1 MAFDREDALKKA
13 EKLLRLG
20 RLDAAIVE
28 YQHIVDEVPNDWKTL
43 NALGD
48 LYLRANQTP
57 RAVSL
62 FERIA
67 QHLAAEGFDARAQAF
82 YKRILKVAPESERA
96 LEALADLAIRQGIL
110 VEAKGHLVALSQ
122 ARQARGDARGAA
134 EALLRVNTVDPTD
147 FSSRRE
153 AARTAAQSGSADL
166 AARELVAIAADLSA
180 DQKHAEAVD
189 VLQEAI
195 AILPDDEALK
205 GRLIEN
211 AISARL
217 FDSLR
222 PSLRT
227 GADCLILSDRLL
239 SAGWPEGGALAL
251 DEAVRLS
258 PDSSEARTRAAR
270 LRHEQGDYAGA
281 WDHLS
286 AIGQIEDPEVQRLA
300 LVSALRTGR
309 GDDAVERL
317 RALLDHELVS
327 EEDAGGLIAA
337 NRPLDAAL
345 WAPVDLLVDR
355 LAQRHN
361 PASAVAQL
369 RGFLDDCPSHV
380 AALTKL
386 VEVLVD
392 VGSED
397 ELTGAQ
403 ARLAD
408 AYLQAGSG
416 AEARIIAE
424 DLVSRSPGDNSR
436 RDLLRRALVLVGEP
450 DPENAVTEF
459 AGQIAAL
466 STSLDDAD
474 FTDEPAKPV
483 ESAAQPIREAPPA
496 AQPVERGDVEARGVF
511 DLGPGAIDLSSILGE
526 SEPTASLERG
536 NSDAE
541 PPEIDLTEVLREL
554 KPPPMNV
561 TGAKKGL
568 KMPDQP
574 ERSNLDE
581 VFRDFRD
588 EVSRQT
594 AADEAEQHYKVAL
607 TYREMG
613 MLDDAVRELEL
624 AARAPRLRFE
634 AASQLARLIRDRGDV
649 PSAIDWFERAAE
661 APAPTPE
668 AGRALLYELGQA
680 LESCGEVARALAV
693 YLELQADAG
702 EYADLKPRIER
713 LSRVQTES

>member
-28 YQHIVDEVPNDWKTL
+28 YQRIVDEVPNDWKTL

-82 YKRILKVAPESERA
+82 YKRILKVAPDNQRA

-110 VEAKGHLVALSQ
+110 VEARGHLVALSQ
-122 ARQARGDARGAA
+122 ARQAQGDARGAA
-134 EALLRVNTVDPTD
+134 EALLRVNTLDPTD

-153 AARTAAQSGSADL
+153 AARTAAQSGNTDL
-166 AARELVAIAADLSA
+166 AARELVAIAADFAA
-180 DQKHAEAVD
+180 DQKHAEAID

-205 GRLIEN
+205 ERVIEN

-217 FDSLR
+217 FDPLRASLKN
-222 PSLRT
+222 
-227 GADCLILSDRLL
+227 GADCLTLSDRLL
-239 SAGWPEGGALAL
+239 GVGWPEGASLAL

-258 PDSSEARTRAAR
+258 PDSSEGRTRAAR
-270 LRHEQGDYAGA
+270 LRYEQGDYAGA

-300 LVSALRTGR
+300 FVSALRTGR

-317 RALLDHELVS
+317 RRLLDHEQVN
-327 EEDAGGLIAA
+327 EEDAGALIAA

-345 WAPVDLLVDR
+345 WAPVELLVDR
-355 LAQRHN
+355 LAQRRN
-361 PASAVAQL
+361 LATAVAQL
-369 RGFLDDCPSHV
+369 RGFLDGCPSHV
-380 AALTKL
+380 PALTKR
-386 VEVLVD
+386 VELLVD
-392 VGSED
+392 EGSEH
-397 ELTGAQ
+397 ELIDAQ
-403 ARLAD
+403 AQLAE

-424 DLVSRSPGDNSR
+424 DLVSRSPGDDSR

-450 DPENAVTEF
+450 DPENAVTAF

-466 STSLDDAD
+466 STSLDDD
-474 FTDEPAKPV
+474 GFTEQPPKPV
-483 ESAAQPIREAPPA
+483 ESVASPVWEAPA
-496 AQPVERGDVEARGVF
+496 AQAVKKADVEARGLF
-511 DLGPGAIDLSSILGE
+511 ELGPGAIDLSSILGE
-526 SEPTASLERG
+526 SEPSAPSERG
-536 NSDAE
+536 NLDAE
-541 PPEIDLTEVLREL
+541 APEIDLTEVLREL
-554 KPPPMNV
+554 KPPPANV

>member
-28 YQHIVDEVPNDWKTL
+28 YQRIVDEVPNDWKTL

-57 RAVSL
+57 RAVLL

-67 QHLAAEGFDARAQAF
+67 QHLTAEGFDARAQAF
-82 YKRILKVAPESERA
+82 YKRILKVAPDNERA

-110 VEAKGHLVALSQ
+110 VEARAHLVALSQ
-122 ARQARGDARGAA
+122 TRQAHGDARGAA
-134 EALLRVNTVDPTD
+134 EALLRVNTLDPTD

-153 AARTAAQSGSADL
+153 AARTAAQSGNTDL
-166 AARELVAIAADLSA
+166 AARELVAIAADFSA
-180 DQKHAEAVD
+180 DQKHAEAID
-189 VLQEAI
+189 VLQEAV
-195 AILPDDEALK
+195 AILPHDEALK
-205 GRLIEN
+205 LGVIEN

-217 FDSLR
+217 FDPLR
-222 PSLRT
+222 ASLRT
-227 GADCLILSDRLL
+227 GADCLTLSDRLL
-239 SAGWPEGGALAL
+239 SAGWPEGASLAL

-270 LRHEQGDYAGA
+270 LRYEQGDYAGA

-300 LVSALRTGR
+300 FVSALRIGR

-317 RALLDHELVS
+317 RRLLDHGQVN
-327 EEDAGGLIAA
+327 EEDAGELIAA

-345 WAPVDLLVDR
+345 WAPVELLVDR
-355 LAQRHN
+355 LAQRRSL
-361 PASAVAQL
+361 AAAVAQL
-369 RGFLDDCPSHV
+369 RGFLDACPSHV
-380 AALTKL
+380 PALTKL
-386 VEVLVD
+386 VEILVD
-392 VGSED
+392 EGSEND
-397 ELTGAQ
+397 LVDAQ
-403 ARLAD
+403 AQLAE

-424 DLVSRSPGDNSR
+424 DLVSRSPGDDSR

-474 FTDEPAKPV
+474 FTDERPKPV
-483 ESAAQPIREAPPA
+483 ESVASPVREAPPA
-496 AQPVERGDVEARGVF
+496 AQAVEKGDVETRGLF
-511 DLGPGAIDLSSILGE
+511 ELGPGAIDLSSILGE
-526 SEPTASLERG
+526 SEPSAPAARG
-536 NSDAE
+536 ILDVE

-554 KPPPMNV
+554 KSPPANV

-581 VFRDFRD
+581 VFRDFRN